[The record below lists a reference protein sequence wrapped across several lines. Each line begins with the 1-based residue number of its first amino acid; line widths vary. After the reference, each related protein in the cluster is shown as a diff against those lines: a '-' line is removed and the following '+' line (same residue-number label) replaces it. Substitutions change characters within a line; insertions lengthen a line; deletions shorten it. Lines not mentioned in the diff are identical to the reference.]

1 MTLQEADGTL
11 RGIRKADVAA
21 RKDSGLSPMPENLHA
36 GLTPQQFT
44 DLVSYLESLK
54 SENPPAG
61 KERQ

>member
-1 MTLQEADGTL
+1 
-11 RGIRKADVAA
+11 
-21 RKDSGLSPMPENLHA
+21 MPENLHA

-54 SENPPAG
+54 TESRRRA